1 MSQVEPWPRPVELG
15 YGRWDV
21 EPTYSSA
28 VLGLD
33 DWAFGQVET
42 PLGIVYGT
50 VQVPWWSGGRALAG
64 DPFSVELLVDLGP
77 LTTGHP
83 RLDRRLRS
91 SSMFDVCRHGWVRL
105 RATQPQPAA
114 GRWALTGILALASV
128 TDAVPAR
135 AALAAPV
142 GPDGARVNID
152 VIVDRRSFGM
162 TRYSYRIGPQFRMH
176 IDAGVR
182 RSG

>member
-33 DWAFGQVET
+33 DWAFGQVEAS
-42 PLGIVYGT
+42 LGIVYGK

-64 DPFSVELLVDLGP
+64 DPFSVELLIDLWP

-91 SSMFDVCRHGWVRL
+91 WSMFDICCHGWMRL
-105 RATQPQPAA
+105 RATEPQPAA
-114 GRWALTGILALASV
+114 GSWALNGILTLARV
-128 TDAVPAR
+128 TDAVPVR
-135 AALAAPV
+135 AAVTAPA
-142 GPDGARVNID
+142 GGGAGKVSID
-152 VIVDRRSFGM
+152 LLVDRFSFGM
-162 TRYSYRIGPQFRMH
+162 TQYSYRIGPQFRMH

>member
-28 VLGLD
+28 ALGLD
-33 DWAFGQVET
+33 DWAFGQLEAS
-42 PLGIVYGT
+42 LGIVYGT
-50 VQVPWWSGGRALAG
+50 VRAPWWSGGRALAG
-64 DPFSVELLVDLGP
+64 DPFSVELAIDLGP
-77 LTTGHP
+77 LATGHP

-91 SSMFDVCRHGWVRL
+91 SSMFDIGRHGWVRL
-105 RATQPQPAA
+105 RATEPRPA
-114 GRWALTGILALASV
+114 GRRWALNGVLTLASV

-142 GPDGARVNID
+142 GTGGARVSID
-152 VIVDRRSFGM
+152 LIVDRRSFGM
-162 TRYSYRIGPQFRMH
+162 TRHSYRIGPQFRMH